1 MLLAALF
8 LFLYSIILTL
18 SPAVKLRSWN
28 VEYRWVHWIGF
39 LVWLGGAIITQRK
52 SIKYIPDS
60 DPYLLPVAMLLSGWG
75 LLTIFRLDTYFG
87 LRQSVWFLAA
97 MAVFFIFLRI
107 PDFLQLLRRYKYILL
122 ISGLFLMVLTLIIGI
137 YPGGSGPQL
146 WLKIGM
152 IYIQPSE
159 PIKLLLVIYLSAY
172 LADKLSMQLSL
183 IKLITPTLVIIGAA
197 AGILLVQ
204 RDLGTASII
213 ILLYFLV
220 TYLASGKKEILWI
233 AALSLVLAAIVGY
246 LIFPVIQLRVDSWIN
261 PWLDPS
267 RNSYQIVQS
276 LLATAAGGVFGRG
289 IGIGN
294 PGVVPIAHS
303 DFIFAAISEEMGL
316 TGTIGLI
323 FLFSLLVSRGVNIAL
338 KAQTSYLRFLAG
350 GITTY
355 LILQSILIIGGNI
368 RMLPLTGVTLPF
380 VSYGGSSLVI
390 SIISLL
396 ILSLISS
403 QPNHEPVILPNPK
416 PILVISTL
424 LMAGLAC
431 LTLVNGWWSLVRSN
445 DLLTHMDNPRR
456 SISDLY
462 VERGNILDR
471 DNNALSYTS
480 GEKGDYQRVLTLT
493 SLSPVIG
500 FNDYY
505 FGQAGLEASLD
516 PYLRGI
522 KGNPS
527 SLIWYNFIVYGQP
540 PQGLD
545 VRISI
550 DSGLQE
556 LADSLLPETPS
567 ALVLINAETG
577 EIISLASHP
586 YIDPELLQ
594 ENWEEWNN
602 DEDSPFLNRVTQGQY
617 PVGTTFTPF
626 LLPYILSEQE
636 SLPSSP
642 LYLSYS
648 VNGEIRN
655 CSLTVDNPDD
665 WNEILSKG
673 CPGAFI
679 QLAGQVSNEDLNEL
693 YSQFGFT
700 SRPVIS
706 LPAAE
711 PEEITYITDSSTLM
725 TSQDYFI
732 SPLQLVLASAVF
744 STDGDFPQPVLDMA
758 VNTPQQGWVILSS
771 ENKTSLYSSD
781 IIEKSLDYLSNDNPL
796 IWQVSSQSYTEE
808 TVISWFSAG
817 TTSEWQGSPLAV
829 VVMLESD
836 NAKKVA
842 EIGINIL
849 QATMNP

>member
-8 LFLYSIILTL
+8 LFLFSLILTF
-18 SPAVKLRSWN
+18 SPAVKFHSWD
-28 VEYRWVHWIGF
+28 VDYRWSHWIGY
-39 LVWLGGAIITQRK
+39 LVWLGGSVFIHRK
-52 SIKYIPDS
+52 TLKYLPEN
-60 DPYLLPVAMLLSGWG
+60 DPLLLPIAMLLSGWG
-75 LLTIFRLDTYFG
+75 LLTIYRLDTYFG

-97 MAVFFIFLRI
+97 LAVFFIFLRI
-107 PDFLQLLRRYKYILL
+107 PDFLQLLKRYKYILL
-122 ISGLFLMVLTLIIGI
+122 ISGLALMALTLFVGI

-146 WLKIGM
+146 WLKIGL

-159 PIKLLLVIYLSAY
+159 PIKLLLVIYLAAY
-172 LADKLSMQLSL
+172 LADKLPMQLSL
-183 IKLITPTLVIIGAA
+183 LKLITPTLLIIGAA

-213 ILLYFLV
+213 IMLYFLV
-220 TYLASGKKEILWI
+220 TYLASGKKEILI
-233 AALSLVLAAIVGY
+233 IGASSLVLAAIVGY
-246 LIFPVIQLRVDSWIN
+246 LVFPVIQLRVDSWIN

-267 RNSYQIVQS
+267 GNSYQVVQS
-276 LLATAAGGVFGRG
+276 LLATASGGVFGRG

-316 TGTIGLI
+316 TGTIGLV
-323 FLFSLLVSRGVNIAL
+323 FLLCLLASRGINIAL

-380 VSYGGSSLVI
+380 VSYGGSSLVT
-390 SIISLL
+390 SILALL
-396 ILSLISS
+396 ILSLISN
-403 QPNHEPVILPNPK
+403 QQNNEPVVLPNPR
-416 PILVISTL
+416 PILIISTL

-431 LTLVNGWWSLVRSN
+431 LALVNGWWSLVRSN
-445 DLLTHMDNPRR
+445 DLLTRMDNPRR

-471 DNNALSYTS
+471 DNNTLAYTS
-480 GEKGDYQRVLTLT
+480 GEKGDYQRILTLT
-493 SLSPVIG
+493 ALSPVIG

-516 PYLRGI
+516 PYLRGV

-527 SLIWYNFIVYGQP
+527 SLIWYNFILYGQP

-545 VRISI
+545 VRTSI
-550 DSGLQE
+550 DSRIQE
-556 LADSLLPETPS
+556 LADSLLPDSPS

-577 EIISLASHP
+577 EIISMASHP
-586 YIDPELLQ
+586 YINPEFLQ

-626 LLPYILSEQE
+626 LLPYVISEYEDLPQE
-636 SLPSSP
+636 P

-648 VNGEIRN
+648 ADGEIRN
-655 CSLTVDNPDD
+655 CSLAVENSDD
-665 WNEILSKG
+665 WNEILTKG
-673 CPGAFI
+673 CPGAYT
-679 QLAGQVSNEDLNEL
+679 QLVSQISNEELNEL
-693 YSQFGFT
+693 FAQFGFT

-706 LPAAE
+706 LPVAE
-711 PEEITYITDSSTLM
+711 TEKNQKITANIDLM
-725 TSQDYFI
+725 TGQDHFI

-744 STDGDFPQPVLDMA
+744 SAEGNLPQPILDMA
-758 VNTPQQGWVILSS
+758 VNTPHQGWVILSS
-771 ENKTSLYSSD
+771 ENKTHLYTAEIIKESLEYLKSS
-781 IIEKSLDYLSNDNPL
+781 NPL
-796 IWQVSSQSYTEE
+796 IWQVSSQSFSEE
-808 TVISWFSAG
+808 TTISWFSAG
-817 TTSEWQGSPLAV
+817 TTTEWQGSPLAV

-836 NAKKVA
+836 DAEKA
-842 EIGINIL
+842 EEIGINIL